1 MILIAEDEI
10 DLAQNLAEL
19 VRREGLTPLV
29 TTDGVSALQAVT
41 ESRPDLVL
49 LDYRMPGMDGMEV
62 LRHVRR
68 LDENLPVVLI
78 TAFADVRGAV
88 NALHAGAF
96 HYLGKPFNHQEVIR
110 TMWRALR
117 EREMKLQKL
126 PKHPQGGPRYCANLR
141 EMLGPSCV
149 ATRLIGDVERVAKSD
164 FSVLILGETGCGKEV
179 IASAIHRA
187 SPRADGPFVA
197 VDAGAIPESLMESE
211 LFGYERG
218 AFTGANQQKPGKF
231 EQAHHGTIFLDE
243 IANMPL
249 CSQPKLLRALNDKA
263 VYRLG
268 ATKPIGVDVRVLA
281 ATNEDV
287 RSLTSAG
294 ALRRDLYFRLNE
306 FTIVIPPLRERLPD
320 IPYLAKRFL
329 DLTSAELSKRVEEF
343 TPEALDRMLAYRW
356 PGNVRE
362 LRAVVRRAVLV
373 AEEKITAKDLE
384 LGVETELA
392 CRAAA
397 SPPNWSGGGDTRGNA
412 MPLREIIKRS
422 SMKLEREVLE
432 HTLRSTNGN
441 KAEAAR
447 KLQID
452 YKTIHLKIKE
462 HGIVVQTGEKNV
474 QE

>member
-1 MILIAEDEI
+1 MATILIAEDEI
-10 DLAQNLAEL
+10 ALAENLAEL

-29 TTDGVSALQAVT
+29 TTNGVSALQAVT
-41 ESRPDLVL
+41 ESSPDMAL

-62 LRHVRR
+62 LRRIKR
-68 LDENLPVVLI
+68 IDESLPVVLI
-78 TAFADVRGAV
+78 TAFADVPGAV
-88 NALHAGAF
+88 DALHAGAF
-96 HYLGKPFNHQEVIR
+96 DYLGKPFNHQEVVR

-117 EREMKLQKL
+117 EREMKLQKQ
-126 PKHPQGGPRYCANLR
+126 PQDHPRFCVSLR
-141 EMLGPSCV
+141 EKLGPSSI
-149 ATRLIGDVERVAKSD
+149 ATRLIGDVERVAASD

-179 IASAIHRA
+179 VASAIHQASRRA
-187 SPRADGPFVA
+187 GGPFVA
-197 VDAGAIPESLMESE
+197 VDSGAIPETLMESE
-211 LFGYERG
+211 LFGHERG
-218 AFTGANQQKPGKF
+218 AFTGANHPKPGKF
-231 EQAHHGTIFLDE
+231 EQAHNGTIFLDE

-249 CSQPKLLRALNDKA
+249 SSQPKLLRALSDKA

-268 ATKPIGVDVRVLA
+268 ANKPVSVDVRVLA
-281 ATNEDV
+281 ATNVAV
-287 RSLTSAG
+287 RSLTGAG

-306 FTIVIPPLRERLPD
+306 FTIVIPPLRERLED

-329 DLTSAELSKRVEEF
+329 DLTNTELSKRVAEF
-343 TPEALDRMLAYRW
+343 TPAALDKMLAYRW
-356 PGNVRE
+356 PGNVRQ
-362 LRAVVRRAVLV
+362 LRTTVRRAVLV
-373 AEEKITAKDLE
+373 AEDRVAADDLE
-384 LGVETELA
+384 LGAETESD

-397 SPPNWSGGGDTRGNA
+397 NLPGWSEGSGAWDNSV
-412 MPLREIIKRS
+412 PLREIIRRS

-462 HGIVVQTGEKNV
+462 HGIAIHTGEKNV